1 MIFDSKN
8 GCLYDDEGVFLKKIS
23 CPLGLHPDQLQVIG
37 HHERRCNVCEKVVF
51 SVDNISDDLLR
62 EMIDGDSEVCIFSTS
77 NAKNI
82 KILGKNGEV
91 GVNSEGCMVIQTLR
105 SLPDMAAAQ
114 KNGFLLL
121 FKDVGPRYDFGENK
135 FIVYQ
140 RNDTGE
146 LWWSGD
152 YRYSLFD
159 KAIEESAEDSD
170 AYRDENWTVVRSW
183 FYARRDQPFPL
194 AAYAVPKSLQPNTR
208 VFIPDVI
215 EDVGRVFWNQGNA
228 EVVLSSLATW
238 DGVMLKIDIPASF
251 GFVG

>member
-23 CPLGLHPDQLQVIG
+23 CPFGLHPDQLQAIG
-37 HHERRCNVCEKVVF
+37 HHERRCNVCEKVVYG
-51 SVDNISDDLLR
+51 VDDVSDGLLR
-62 EMIDGDSEVCIFSTS
+62 EMIERDEDVCIFSTS

-82 KILGKNGEV
+82 KILGRSGEV
-91 GVNSEGCMVIQTLR
+91 GVNSEGYVVVQTLR
-105 SLPDMAAAQ
+105 SLQNMAMAQ
-114 KNGFLLL
+114 KNGFLLI
-121 FKDVGPRYDFGENK
+121 FKDVGLPYDFGEDK

-146 LWWSGD
+146 LWWSSD

-159 KAIEESAEDSD
+159 KALEDNAGDFD
-170 AYRDENWTVVRSW
+170 AYRDENWKVVRSW

-194 AAYAVPKSLQPNTR
+194 AAYAIPKYLQPGTR

-215 EDVGRVFWNQGNA
+215 EDIGYVFWNQGNA
-228 EVVLSSLATW
+228 NRIISAAATW
-238 DGVMLKIDIPASF
+238 TGDDMKVDVPPVPL
-251 GFVG
+251 FVG

>member
-8 GCLYDDEGVFLKKIS
+8 GCLYDNEGVFLKRIS
-23 CPLGLHPDQLQVIG
+23 CPFGLHPDQLQAIG
-37 HHERRCNVCEKVVF
+37 HGERRCNVCEKVIYG
-51 SVDNISDDLLR
+51 VDNISDDMLR
-62 EMIDGDSEVCIFSTS
+62 EMIERDERICIFSTS
-77 NAKNI
+77 NARNI
-82 KILGKNGEV
+82 KVLGRSGDV
-91 GVNSEGCMVIQTLR
+91 GVNSEGYVVVQTLR
-105 SLPDMAAAQ
+105 SLQSMATAQ
-114 KNGFLLL
+114 EKGFLLV
-121 FKDVGPRYDFGENK
+121 FKDVGSPYDFGEDK

-146 LWWSGD
+146 LWWSSD

-159 KAIEESAEDSD
+159 KALEDNAENFD

-183 FYARRDQPFPL
+183 FYARRDEPFPL
-194 AAYAVPKSLQPNTR
+194 AAYAVPKSLQPDTR

-215 EDVGRVFWNQGNA
+215 EDVGCMFWNQGNA
-228 EVVLSSLATW
+228 KVVLSSLATW